1 MRGSRVKGGEWGD
14 QKVSLS
20 IPGNNSWRFEVSIK
34 VLGLMETSKNYEHF
48 LDSRIG
54 HAVAG
59 S

>member
-34 VLGLMETSKNYEHF
+34 VCLIETSKNYEHS
-48 LDSRIG
+48 LDIRIG
-54 HAVAG
+54 RAVAG